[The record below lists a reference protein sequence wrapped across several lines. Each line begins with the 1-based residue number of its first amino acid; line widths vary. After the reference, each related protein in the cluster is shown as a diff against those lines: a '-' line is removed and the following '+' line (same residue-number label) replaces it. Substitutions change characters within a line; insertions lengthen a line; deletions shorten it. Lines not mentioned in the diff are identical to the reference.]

1 MANFLPEKVLPECP
15 FPIQYPGKTV
25 FDINN
30 IREYSFLC
38 NIVRNFLC
46 GDCYSL
52 EIKFS
57 DTDSEPEMLF
67 NLYKEKSTLDTI
79 MDQMIRY
86 HLIEY
91 PHASLLVYIIRKQI
105 PAFFNIY
112 IYQSTMACRV
122 NFEFDPELLRFT
134 ISFFSV
140 KQDEVL
146 EADEMFK
153 EIIDFEYDDDDSME
167 NPLRQQV
174 IKNMVA
180 KMKKMI
186 C

>member
-1 MANFLPEKVLPECP
+1 
-15 FPIQYPGKTV
+15 
-25 FDINN
+25 
-30 IREYSFLC
+30 
-38 NIVRNFLC
+38 
-46 GDCYSL
+46 
-52 EIKFS
+52 
-57 DTDSEPEMLF
+57 
-67 NLYKEKSTLDTI
+67 
-79 MDQMIRY
+79 
-86 HLIEY
+86 
-91 PHASLLVYIIRKQI
+91 
-105 PAFFNIY
+105 
-112 IYQSTMACRV
+112 MACRV